1 MIVRRLKALSL
12 TQLAV
17 RRREIADALREIAD
31 LEFWNAGGS
40 GSVEETAADP
50 VVTEVAAGSGLL
62 VPTLF
67 DHYRSFEPRPASYFG
82 LPVVRRPA
90 RRRWSPCTAAA

>member
-1 MIVRRLKALSL
+1 MS
-12 TQLAV
+12 QLAV
-17 RRREIADALREIAD
+17 RRREIADALRELTD

-40 GSVEETAADP
+40 GSVAETAADP
-50 VVTEVAAGSGLL
+50 VVTEIAAGSGLL

-82 LPVVRRPA
+82 LPVVRRPG
-90 RRRWSPCTAAA
+90 PGMVTVHGGGI